1 MIVDWVLIRNK
12 LSKSV
17 HLIITIVCMC
27 VCREKEKDVV
37 GGKGNS
43 YKWFGAVLIFHIFT
57 ISKIKENYYI
67 ALKIHLGIL
76 IEFFIL
82 SPVRIYFYL
91 RLHWAGTKFSNMKM
105 NYVIALSACSFCKGP
120 NQVQC
125 CCLSR
130 AHTIK

>member
-1 MIVDWVLIRNK
+1 M
-12 LSKSV
+12 
-17 HLIITIVCMC
+17 CMC

-37 GGKGNS
+37 GEKGNS

-91 RLHWAGTKFSNMKM
+91 RLH
-105 NYVIALSACSFCKGP
+105 
-120 NQVQC
+120 
-125 CCLSR
+125 
-130 AHTIK
+130 